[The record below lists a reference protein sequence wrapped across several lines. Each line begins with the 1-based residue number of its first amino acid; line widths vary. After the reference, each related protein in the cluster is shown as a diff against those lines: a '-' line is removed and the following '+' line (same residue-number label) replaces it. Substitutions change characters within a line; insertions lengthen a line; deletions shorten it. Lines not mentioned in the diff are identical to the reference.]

1 MERRLARTPCRLHGD
16 VRLWHCGPCLGCQQ
30 PQPRTQV
37 YWPMNFQLIGV
48 NHKSAPLDLRERLAV
63 SEAQLPAAIGELVK
77 HPGVDEGMLIST
89 CNRVEVIASTKQSTD
104 LRKFLCSYFGVSQ
117 DSMHSHLYEFSERD
131 AVRHVFR
138 VASSLD
144 SMVVGE
150 PQILGQV
157 KEAYAVARGL
167 GAIHSAL
174 EALLSRAF
182 AVAKRVR
189 SETAIGSSS
198 VSIASVA
205 VELAEKIFGSLED
218 KTVYLVGAGK
228 MAELAARHLVAHG
241 AKNIIVSN
249 RTHARAVELAEGF
262 GGRAVPFDLL
272 QETADHADIILT
284 STGATEP
291 LFRREHGERLLKGR
305 RNRPMFFID
314 IAVPRNV
321 HPDMNKLDGMFVYDV
336 DDLQSVASDNSA
348 ERKKE
353 AERAEKIVELEVDRF
368 ASRMKSLAVVPT
380 ILSLQEYCETIRQ
393 AEFDRIRGK
402 LGTITPEQEAAIDAM
417 TRGIINKLLHTP
429 ITTLKS
435 STDHPE
441 AATIHEMIRRL
452 FNLNTGKAKD

>member
-1 MERRLARTPCRLHGD
+1 
-16 VRLWHCGPCLGCQQ
+16 
-30 PQPRTQV
+30 
-37 YWPMNFQLIGV
+37 MNFYVIGV
-48 NHKSAPLDLRERLAV
+48 NHNSAPLEVRERLAV
-63 SEAQLPAAIGELVK
+63 SEAQLPDAIRSLVQ
-77 HPGVDEGMLIST
+77 HPGVDEGMVLST
-89 CNRVEVIASTKQSTD
+89 CNRVEVLTSTKQGAD
-104 LRKFLCSYFGVSQ
+104 LRGFLGNYFGVSQ
-117 DSMHSHLYEFSERD
+117 SAISSHIYEFEQRE
-131 AVRHVFR
+131 AVRHIFR

-167 GAIHSAL
+167 GAVHSAL

-189 SETAIGSSS
+189 TETAIGSSS

-205 VELAEKIFGSLED
+205 VQLAEKIFGSLKD
-218 KTVYLVGAGK
+218 RTVYLVGAGK
-228 MAELAARHLVAHG
+228 MAELAARHLIAHG

-249 RTHARAVELAEGF
+249 RTYARAVELAESF
-262 GGRAVPFDLL
+262 GGRAVPFEQLH
-272 QETADHADIILT
+272 ETAEHADIILT
-284 STGATEP
+284 STGARDA
-291 LFRREHGERLLKGR
+291 LFHKEHGERMLKDR

-321 HPDMNKLDGMFVYDV
+321 DPSINKLDGMFVYDV
-336 DDLQSVASDNSA
+336 DDLQSVATDNA
-348 ERKKE
+348 GERKKE
-353 AERAEKIVELEVDRF
+353 AERAEKIIELEVDRF

-393 AEFDRIRGK
+393 AEIDRIRGR
-402 LGTITPEQEAAIDAM
+402 LGTITPEQEAAIEAM

-452 FNLNTGKAKD
+452 FNLNTGKTKE